1 MADLIRDGVGPAIRL
16 DPEVYRAFL
25 RMFNL
30 LTPPDILMTDPDLVA
45 RVLAVYQARDERP
58 PEPDIGPDRPT
69 VLKAMRA
76 A

>member
-1 MADLIRDGVGPAIRL
+1 MRSTPTNPMADLVRDGVRPAIRL

-45 RVLAVYQARDERP
+45 RVLAVYQA
-58 PEPDIGPDRPT
+58 
-69 VLKAMRA
+69 A
-76 A
+76 